1 MAVQSPAGQPA
12 GQLPYAAAAAAPLQQ
27 GVHGHQGAYA
37 DPTDPGA
44 VELPGPG
51 FSDAAA
57 PGPQLD
63 ALMAAGQLQEQQQ
76 QLEQHQPPPPQQPPH
91 EQEQHH
97 EQEPQ
102 AMQQ

>member
-76 QLEQHQPPPPQQPPH
+76 LEQHQQPPH
-91 EQEQHH
+91 EQQQQH
-97 EQEPQ
+97 EQETQP
-102 AMQQ
+102 MQQ

>member
-1 MAVQSPAGQPA
+1 MAGQPSA
-12 GQLPYAAAAAAPLQQ
+12 AQPAGGQLPYAAANAAVPLQT

-37 DPTDPGA
+37 DPADPGA

-76 QLEQHQPPPPQQPPH
+76 QQLEQHQQPPH
-91 EQEQHH
+91 EQQQHH